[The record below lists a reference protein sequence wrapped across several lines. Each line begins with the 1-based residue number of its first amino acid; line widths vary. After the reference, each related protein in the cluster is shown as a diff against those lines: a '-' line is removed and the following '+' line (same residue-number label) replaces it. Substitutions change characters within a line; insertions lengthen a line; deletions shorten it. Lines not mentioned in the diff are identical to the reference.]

1 LKEKQVVK
9 GIATM
14 LVLRPWLEGLAGIKK
29 LIADE
34 PTFLGEHE
42 PLNGEFASVADVEF
56 LLLSAI

>member
-1 LKEKQVVK
+1 
-9 GIATM
+9 M

-42 PLNGEFASVADVEF
+42 PLNGEFASVVDVEF